1 MIILGINQYP
11 TELSQFNH
19 KNKSSGINGTRL
31 LSLIF
36 LTAGG
41 IVLLVPLYF
50 EVNTDPQK
58 IGIVGGGAFLIG
70 LLMVSIYSGT
80 LIDFEENRFKEYQS
94 ILWVKIGDW
103 QELPKIEKVELIHH
117 TFQSRNTPN
126 GISPTLSQVIT
137 IYKCV
142 MLVDGT
148 KFLVLDYNQEKDAV
162 MALEKIKSGLGI

>member
-1 MIILGINQYP
+1 M
-11 TELSQFNH
+11 
-19 KNKSSGINGTRL
+19 
-31 LSLIF
+31 SLIF

>member
-1 MIILGINQYP
+1 MIIFGINQSP

-19 KNKSSGINGTRL
+19 KNKS
-31 LSLIF
+31 
-36 LTAGG
+36 
-41 IVLLVPLYF
+41 
-50 EVNTDPQK
+50 
-58 IGIVGGGAFLIG
+58 
-70 LLMVSIYSGT
+70 SGT

-137 IYKCV
+137 IYECV
-142 MLVDGT
+142 LLVDGT
-148 KFLVLDYNQEKDAV
+148 KFLALDYNQEKDAV